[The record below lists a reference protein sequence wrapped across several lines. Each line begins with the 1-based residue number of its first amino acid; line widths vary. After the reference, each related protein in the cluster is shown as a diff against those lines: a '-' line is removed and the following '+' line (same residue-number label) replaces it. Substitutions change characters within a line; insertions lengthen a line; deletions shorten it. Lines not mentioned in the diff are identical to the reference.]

1 MIGGKMHDAIP
12 FVVGFLIAL
21 IYIIVLLILHEN
33 MVLIYVLIGFMV
45 AEVTHIIHYYMG
57 LLD

>member
-1 MIGGKMHDAIP
+1 MHNAIS
-12 FVVGFLIAL
+12 FVVGFLITL

-33 MVLIYVLIGFMV
+33 MVLIYILIGFMI
-45 AEVTHIIHYYMG
+45 AEIAHIIYYYMG